1 MKALGIATGYPAGNR
16 GRPVAACVLLDG
28 DRTSPA
34 VLDSF
39 DLKTPA
45 EDPMDQLQDLA
56 RALAS
61 KLSGLE
67 VDAVII
73 NVADRS
79 PQANQSLTPRRR
91 LLIEGALALCCRDK
105 TSNVQARS
113 GRELGQHVGMSK
125 ADLLALAR
133 TIDAER
139 PNAAAAAISGL
150 P

>member
-1 MKALGIATGYPAGNR
+1 MKALGIATGYPPGSR
-16 GRPVAACVLLDG
+16 GRPVVACVLLDG
-28 DRTSPA
+28 PRTSPT
-34 VLDSF
+34 VLDAF

-45 EDPMDQLQDLA
+45 DDPMDQLQDLA

-67 VDAVII
+67 VDAAII
-73 NVADRS
+73 RVADRA
-79 PQANQSLTPRRR
+79 PRANQSLTPRRR

-105 TSNVQARS
+105 TPHVQARS
-113 GRELGQHVGMSK
+113 GRELGQDIGMSK

-139 PNAAAAAISGL
+139 PDAAAAAVSAL